1 MPPKPTKRKTPA
13 AQTAG
18 VPSVQSQSTNERSE
32 PMNSIPASKNEPA
45 LSFSLEDFQLRAF
58 IEEGEPKFVATD
70 VASALGYQSAKD
82 MTRLLDDDE
91 KGRHI
96 VPTLGGQQEV
106 LVITEAGLYS
116 AILKSRR
123 PEAKRFKRWVTH
135 DVLPS
140 IRKTGGYS
148 LKKQVPFDRQ
158 IARCQSLVLQ
168 IVRCDDIFGRQAL
181 VQLAKVA
188 YAEIGQQLPDVALL
202 PVLVSASDNQPSLDL
217 VGGAV

>member
-1 MPPKPTKRKTPA
+1 
-13 AQTAG
+13 
-18 VPSVQSQSTNERSE
+18 
-32 PMNSIPASKNEPA
+32 MNSNLHPNTTPA

-70 VASALGYQSAKD
+70 VATALGYQSAKD

-106 LVITEAGLYS
+106 LVLTEAGLYS

-148 LKKQVPFDRQ
+148 IKKQVPPDRQ
-158 IARCQSLVLQ
+158 KRLCRSLILDISRCE
-168 IVRCDDIFGRQAL
+168 DKFGRDGL
-181 VQLAKVA
+181 I
-188 YAEIGQQLPDVALL
+188 EIGMAAFSDAGLKFPDVKLL
-202 PVLVSASDNQPSLDL
+202 RPLQMPIGMEGDA
-217 VGGAV
+217 A

>member
-1 MPPKPTKRKTPA
+1 MPRKPAKEKTPT
-13 AQTAG
+13 AQTVE
-18 VPSVQSQSTNERSE
+18 VPSAQNQPLTERTE
-32 PMNSIPASKNEPA
+32 PMNSNLHPNTTPA

-70 VASALGYQSAKD
+70 VATALGYQSAKD

-106 LVITEAGLYS
+106 LVLTEAGLYS

-148 LKKQVPFDRQ
+148 IKKQVPPDRQ
-158 IARCQSLVLQ
+158 KRLCRSLILD
-168 IVRCDDIFGRQAL
+168 ISRCDDKFGRDGL
-181 VQLAKVA
+181 I
-188 YAEIGQQLPDVALL
+188 EIGMAAFSDAGLKFPDVKLL
-202 PVLVSASDNQPSLDL
+202 RPLQMQIGMEGDA
-217 VGGAV
+217 A

>member
-1 MPPKPTKRKTPA
+1 MR
-13 AQTAG
+13 
-18 VPSVQSQSTNERSE
+18 NERSL
-32 PMNSIPASKNEPA
+32 NEPA

-58 IEEGEPKFVATD
+58 IEDGEPKFVATD

-148 LKKQVPFDRQ
+148 MKKQVPFDRQ

-168 IVRCDDIFGRQAL
+168 IVRCEDVFGRQAL

-188 YAEIGQQLPDVALL
+188 YAEIGQQLPDVSLL
-202 PVLVSASDNQPSLDL
+202 PVLVSTQKNQGSLAL
-217 VGGAV
+217 EGGAA